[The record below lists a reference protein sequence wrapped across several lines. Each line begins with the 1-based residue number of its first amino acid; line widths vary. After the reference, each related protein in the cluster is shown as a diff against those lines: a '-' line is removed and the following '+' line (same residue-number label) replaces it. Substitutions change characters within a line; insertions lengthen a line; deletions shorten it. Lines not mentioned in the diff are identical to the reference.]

1 MAGKRKLTAHQVL
14 VCRVDR
20 ARRDDLMASLA
31 RVPTEAQ
38 RAKEYGVS
46 QATIHHAA
54 TGTNYQDVNP

>member
-1 MAGKRKLTAHQVL
+1 
-14 VCRVDR
+14 
-20 ARRDDLMASLA
+20 MASLA

-54 TGTNYQDVNP
+54 TGTNYQDIL